1 MLTATYSIVALKLE
15 QSRARWTFSSIQQY
29 ILNSINNIKSAGAI
43 DFEGMLNRLAQFEQ
57 TCHQRKMEVFVI
69 PALRRFTH
77 EADALLDEL
86 ESLSETSLALLCSLR
101 NKLKQALRQGG
112 AMVEEIC
119 ASLEQCCKTLYRRLT
134 REEELVQIAERALP
148 SEAWFGIA
156 ADFMSH
162 DARMTKAMAPVH
174 DDEEE

>member
-1 MLTATYSIVALKLE
+1 MTATYSIVALKLE

-29 ILNSINNIKSAGAI
+29 ILGSIRNIKSAGGI
-43 DFEGMLNRLAQFEQ
+43 DFESMLNRLAQFEQ

-86 ESLSETSLALLCSLR
+86 DSLSEASVALLRSLR
-101 NKLKQALRQGG
+101 DKLHHALRHG
-112 AMVEEIC
+112 AATVEEIC
-119 ASLEQCCKTLYRRLT
+119 DSLELCCMTLYRRLT
-134 REEELVQIAERALP
+134 REDELVQIAERAIP
-148 SEAWFGIA
+148 SDAWFGIA